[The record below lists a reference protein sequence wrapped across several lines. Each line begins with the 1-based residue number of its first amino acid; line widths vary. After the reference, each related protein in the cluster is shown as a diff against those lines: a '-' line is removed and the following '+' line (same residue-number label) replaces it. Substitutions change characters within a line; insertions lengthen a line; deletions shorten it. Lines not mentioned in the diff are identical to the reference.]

1 MLLSTGGVFF
11 FFTFLLL
18 SSLLGKPGMT
28 FDLCP
33 LTLSLSVCAR
43 VQLSLAKVCSS
54 DNPLGLEQR
63 ACADL
68 VAQLFRSCPPVPRRR
83 AEEVLRQGIND
94 TMR

>member
-1 MLLSTGGVFF
+1 MVFF
-11 FFTFLLL
+11 FLPSPSC
-18 SSLLGKPGMT
+18 SSFLGKPGMT
-28 FDLCP
+28 CAL
-33 LTLSLSVCAR
+33 LTLSLSLSVCAR